1 MGHQSNNIPHSGHQ
15 RHCLKMNTYLAI
27 TSLTLLSAGIAA
39 AGNTCSAATSLGGYE
54 DWVPQTALA
63 FEAQTDYQKGWTM
76 EVTFDREFDGEFI
89 AADWGKKENC
99 GSSACPEGI
108 DETSCSVC
116 TFQVSDHKEYGSPH
130 ATISKGDLVTITI
143 DIELYDMWKVTQPE
157 PHIVSAIINKD
168 NIDYCK

>member
-1 MGHQSNNIPHSGHQ
+1 
-15 RHCLKMNTYLAI
+15 MNTYLAFA
-27 TSLTLLSAGIAA
+27 SLTLLSAGIAA
-39 AGNTCSAATSLGGYE
+39 AAGPLCSAATSDHHEWYPRTEL
-54 DWVPQTALA
+54 V
-63 FEAQTDYQKGWTM
+63 FEAQADYQKGWTM

-89 AADWGKKENC
+89 VAGWGKKENC
-99 GSSACPEGI
+99 VSSACPEGI
-108 DETSCSVC
+108 DEPSCSVC
-116 TFQVSDHKEYGSPH
+116 TFQVSDHKKYGSPH